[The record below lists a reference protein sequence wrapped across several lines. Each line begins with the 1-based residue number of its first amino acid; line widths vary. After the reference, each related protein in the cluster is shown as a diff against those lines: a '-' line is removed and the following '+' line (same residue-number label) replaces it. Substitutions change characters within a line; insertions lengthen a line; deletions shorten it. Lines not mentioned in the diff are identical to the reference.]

1 MKCPK
6 CGADNAPA
14 SSSCG
19 GCGASLSP
27 GETVAAPRAPAD
39 LVAGSIFA
47 GRYRINHELGKGGMG
62 VVYKAEDVKLK
73 RPVAIKFLPWWLTC
87 EDAAKERFIHE
98 AQAASAL
105 DHTNI
110 CTIYE
115 VDETPDGRMFMA
127 MAFCEGEPLKKMI
140 ERALLEVD
148 QALDIAIQACDGL
161 AAAHDAG
168 MTHRDIKP
176 ANIMVSAHGHVKIVD
191 FGLAKLAGQ
200 TRLTRAGTVV
210 GTVAYMAPEQARGQE
225 VDGRADI
232 WSLGAVL
239 YEMLTG
245 GPPFKGSNDQA
256 VIHAIL
262 NEEPERPSKHNG
274 KVHGALEAAVLKC
287 LRRDPQDRFAT
298 ADDLQIELLRI
309 RGDRPSRLASASGR
323 ILERK
328 PASTYALSL
337 SRPGPRVA
345 LGAAVVLCLLALTS
359 VLPPGRPLLKSGIFA
374 GWLGLGGLPAAKY
387 AAILPLDVA
396 GDDPDSRAFCDGLI
410 DAQTRKLN
418 SLGSLAESVS
428 VATWVELRRAEV
440 TTPAEARHELGTN
453 LAIAGRTE
461 MSGEAITVKL
471 SLVDTKTMRRL
482 KHFEASEPLANLA
495 VWQDSIVTAMGRML
509 ELGGRARERLLVKP
523 GCTFVPAAYGA
534 YIEGRGYLYPRS
546 GEAAVDKA
554 VERFSSAIAEDSSF
568 AQAYVGLGEA
578 YSAKY
583 DATKDTA
590 WGEKAARWCA
600 RAGRLCPELPS
611 APAGEGSARV
621 SMGRYAQALAPLGAA
636 VGLDSNYVEAYYWM
650 GRCHQRL
657 GNYDLAEACFKK
669 AIALRPKWYEGYS
682 WLGDLCL
689 ERGDYQSAIKP
700 FEVMIRLR
708 PERTAP
714 YNNLGVAYM
723 KLERW
728 EDARSAFER
737 ALEIAPRAST
747 YSNLGTI
754 EFYQARYADAAK
766 MYKKALDMEGNN
778 YRVWGNYAESCYW
791 TPDEREKAG
800 AIFSVAVSLAEKELS
815 GNPDDAAVLA
825 DLASYNSMMGNREQ
839 ALAYLGRALSRG
851 IAGTDL
857 IFRAAETYEQLGRRD
872 LALEWVGK
880 AMASGCS
887 PALVDRY
894 PGLKDLRSDPRFDR
908 LRQRS

>member
-1 MKCPK
+1 MP
-6 CGADNAPA
+6 GPPANLAP
-14 SSSCG
+14 
-19 GCGASLSP
+19 
-27 GETVAAPRAPAD
+27 
-39 LVAGSIFA
+39 GSVFA
-47 GRYRINHELGKGGMG
+47 GRYRIALELGKGGMG
-62 VVYKAEDVKLK
+62 VVYRAEDVKLK

-87 EDAAKERFIHE
+87 EDTAKERFIHE

-127 MAFCEGEPLKKMI
+127 MAFCEGQTLKQMLAAGPLD
-140 ERALLEVD
+140 VD
-148 QALDIAIQACDGL
+148 AALDIAIQTCDGL
-161 AAAHDAG
+161 AAAHEAG
-168 MTHRDIKP
+168 MIHRDIKP
-176 ANIMVSAHGHVKIVD
+176 ANIMVNAHGHVKIVD
-191 FGLAKLAGQ
+191 FGLAKLTGQ

-210 GTVAYMAPEQARGQE
+210 GTVAYMAPEQARGDE
-225 VDGRADI
+225 VDARADV
-232 WSLGAVL
+232 WSLGVVL

-245 GPPFKGSNDQA
+245 RTPFGGCNDQA
-256 VIHAIL
+256 IIHSIL
-262 NEEPERPSKHNG
+262 NDEPERAGKFNS
-274 KVHGALEAAVLKC
+274 KVHGALEAALLKC
-287 LRRDPQDRFAT
+287 LRRNPQDRFPA

-309 RGDRPSRLASASGR
+309 KRERPSRLASASGR
-323 ILERK
+323 VLERTQGSAGGRRLSGPGAK
-328 PASTYALSL
+328 IALS
-337 SRPGPRVA
+337 A
-345 LGAAVVLCLLALTS
+345 AGAACLIVLSSL
-359 VLPPGRPLLKSGIFA
+359 LPPGRPLLKTGLVA
-374 GWLGLGGLPAAKY
+374 GWLGFGGLPAAKY

-418 SLGSLAESVS
+418 GLGSLAESVS
-428 VATWVELRRAEV
+428 VATWAELRRAKV
-440 TTPAEARHELGTN
+440 TTPAEARRQLGTN

-461 MSGEAITVKL
+461 MSGEAITLEL

-482 KHFEASEPLANLA
+482 KHFEVSEPLANLA
-495 VWQDSIVTAMGRML
+495 VWQDSIVTAMARML
-509 ELGGRARERLLVKP
+509 EAGGRARQHLLARP

-534 YIEGRGYLYPRS
+534 YIEGWGYLYPRS

-554 VERFSSAIAEDSSF
+554 VERFGSAIGEDSSF

-578 YSAKY
+578 YSVKY
-583 DATKDTA
+583 DATRDTV
-590 WGEKAARWCA
+590 WGERAARWCA

-621 SMGRYAQALAPLGAA
+621 SMGRYAQALAPLGEA
-636 VGLDSNYVEAYYWM
+636 VGLDSNYVEAHFLM

-669 AIALRPKWYEGYS
+669 VIALRPKWYEGYS

-689 ERGDYQSAIKP
+689 ERGDYQSALKP
-700 FEVMIRLR
+700 FEMMTRLR
-708 PERTAP
+708 PNRTAG
-714 YNNLGVAYM
+714 YNNLGVACM

-728 EDARSAFER
+728 QDARSAFGR

-766 MYKKALDMEGNN
+766 MYKKALDMEENN

-800 AIFSVAVSLAEKELS
+800 AIFSVAVSLAEKELLK
-815 GNPDDAAVLA
+815 NPDDAAVLA

-880 AMASGCS
+880 AIASGCS
-887 PALVDRY
+887 PALVERY